1 MKKGIIS
8 IAIISAFLIGCGN
21 LSPRENVNPKL
32 QQDIQNQQ
40 GRIDRIENNQNSI
53 RADIERI
60 SLINKQDNS
69 QGIQILQGEGGLVLV
84 FGLLTI
90 FAILFYFYKTAESER
105 KKSEILASQIVEYND
120 EELGKIITDITFA
133 IK

>member
-60 SLINKQDNS
+60 SLINKENNN